1 MMVEMCQMAVIW
13 CMKVYD
19 GLKSRTTVMKTCML
33 ISIQNLDHIK
43 AYSRRKIEIIYM
55 ACFIT
60 WSYRCRGS
68 ESSLSAVIYK
78 KHL

>member
-1 MMVEMCQMAVIW
+1 
-13 CMKVYD
+13 
-19 GLKSRTTVMKTCML
+19 MKTRMF
-33 ISIQNLDHIK
+33 ISILNLDHIK

-68 ESSLSAVIYK
+68 ESSLSAVIG
-78 KHL
+78 LG